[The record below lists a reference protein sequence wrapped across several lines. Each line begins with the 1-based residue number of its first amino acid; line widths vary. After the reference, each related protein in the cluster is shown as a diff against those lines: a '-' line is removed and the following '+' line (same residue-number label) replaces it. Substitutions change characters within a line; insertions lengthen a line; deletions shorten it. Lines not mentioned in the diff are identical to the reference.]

1 MRSAKPAA
9 AWRQVFFCMRPR
21 LPVQACLL
29 ALLVP
34 VTLAGEGAPYAPG
47 PEAAENSKPVVPYR
61 SAQLPEPRPT
71 RSDREAA
78 ERALEWLEEWP
89 PESDDRTGWW
99 TGGAAGERW
108 NTFLAAQAFLASG
121 STLRKGKYR
130 APLKRAYRLLKQDS
144 DGRTDGGCSNWGLAI
159 QAALLG
165 DLLQSG
171 APRRDRKDLL
181 QRAEQYLAYIAEYQI
196 ERGGWGHHPFSPEE
210 HEAEKTGAYPADLLS
225 VTNLM
230 AHALLSLREADV
242 PVDTQIL
249 VRVVDC
255 YSLAQNDNGGIAY
268 SSRNTS
274 AEEAGR
280 TAATGYVLRRMLQD
294 DALTELHGRAREIL
308 EGIQTY
314 LHHRGHEV
322 GHGHGNA
329 ATIHLW
335 LQALHAHASGPAA
348 FAEYRAILF
357 SEHLDEQ
364 AEDGSFSFR
373 EGSGLID
380 FTVARESGA
389 TSPAL
394 TALAAFVLQAPLKH
408 APSLRALL
416 HQDPEPG
423 EREDR

>member
-1 MRSAKPAA
+1 
-9 AWRQVFFCMRPR
+9 MRPR
-21 LPVQACLL
+21 PAVQACLL

-34 VTLAGEGAPYAPG
+34 VTPADETAPYAPG
-47 PEAAENSKPVVPYR
+47 QETAEDSRPVILHR
-61 SAQLPEPRPT
+61 SAKLSEAKPT
-71 RSDREAA
+71 KTDREAA

-89 PESDDRTGWW
+89 TESDDRTGWW
-99 TGGAAGERW
+99 AGGSAGERW

-121 STLRKGKYR
+121 STLKKGKYQ
-130 APLKRAYRLLKQDS
+130 APLKRAYRLLKKDS
-144 DGRTDGGCSNWGLAI
+144 DGRTDGGCSNWMLAI

-171 APRRDRKDLL
+171 APRRDRRELL

-225 VTNLM
+225 LTNLM

-255 YSLAQNDNGGIAY
+255 YSLAQNNNGGIAY

-274 AEEAGR
+274 AEEPGR
-280 TAATGYVLRRMLQD
+280 TAATGYVLRRILQD
-294 DALTELHGRAREIL
+294 DALTKLHERAQETL
-308 EGIQTY
+308 KGIQSY
-314 LHHRGHEV
+314 LKYRQHEV

-335 LQALHAHASGPAA
+335 FQALHAHASGPAA
-348 FAEYRAILF
+348 FAEYRALLF
-357 SEHLDEQ
+357 SEHLDDQ

-373 EGSGLID
+373 ENSGLID

-394 TALAAFVLQAPLKH
+394 TALAAFALLAPLKH
-408 APSLRALL
+408 APSLRALP
-416 HQDPEPG
+416 HQDPERAEG
-423 EREDR
+423 EDR